1 MERELERNGKGRKR
15 MEKEL
20 LAELKALRD
29 NRGEEE
35 DGGTAWGPF
44 WPVVLLFSTRGRG
57 LVRTPDGYG
66 AEERVE
72 AKGMEGKGRT
82 CTLFTVVP
90 SWRRK
95 KRKQRRR
102 RRCCLHFLAN

>member
-35 DGGTAWGPF
+35 DGGNGMGPF
-44 WPVVLLFSTRGRG
+44 LARRSSLL
-57 LVRTPDGYG
+57 DEG
-66 AEERVE
+66 ARPG
-72 AKGMEGKGRT
+72 AYTGWLWG
-82 CTLFTVVP
+82 
-90 SWRRK
+90 
-95 KRKQRRR
+95 
-102 RRCCLHFLAN
+102 